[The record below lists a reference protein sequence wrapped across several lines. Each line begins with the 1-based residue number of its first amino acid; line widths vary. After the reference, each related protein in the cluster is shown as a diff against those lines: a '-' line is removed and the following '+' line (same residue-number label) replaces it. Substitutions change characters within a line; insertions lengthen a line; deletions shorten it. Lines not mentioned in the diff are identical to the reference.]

1 MYYITNQN
9 NQIIAI
15 DPNLLALLNVENIDE
30 LYRKTALGD
39 IKFSS
44 LAEEE
49 EKITIAADQKEETYD
64 AVYTDLSGI
73 LGDITLV
80 QVQISSEKSL
90 SIDNDIAPIEE
101 LLAIGTAEEDIISIL
116 DDTLDEVSDDK
127 TEPIEESLAIGTAE
141 EDIIS
146 ILDDTLVEVH
156 TPDTETNAIESND
169 ELFDLIVPTAP
180 EETIDEISLL
190 EKKQAEAIDD
200 SHAPIVIDIK
210 NISQSIGISTEEYNT
225 FLNEY
230 IDTALSLE
238 KDLQGTQEEKR
249 SHAIGILSHLSHV
262 LHLPAISEIVTQIE
276 TATADNQKKYIEF
289 FYATLA
295 RLTTTQLGT
304 HKEEETPLSVPET
317 ETETETETIAT
328 TTEGFGTINL
338 NDVQSIHFDFQL
350 ESAAN
355 DLNLPVELIKEF
367 VHDFIEQAHTETKKM
382 LEAYEKG
389 DLDTIQQ
396 IGHLLK
402 GASSNLRIEPLS
414 DTLYEIQFC
423 EDSSKLEKLIK
434 DYWAHFLSLETQIN
448 LISTRG

>member
-80 QVQISSEKSL
+80 QVQISSEKSI
-90 SIDNDIAPIEE
+90 SIDNDIAPIED
-101 LLAIGTAEEDIISIL
+101 LLAIETD
-116 DDTLDEVSDDK
+116 
-127 TEPIEESLAIGTAE
+127 E

-355 DLNLPVELIKEF
+355 DLNLPVELIEEF